1 MSIEKQTVELL
12 KSKKLKLATAESC
25 TGGLISK
32 RITDVSGS
40 SEVFEGGVVCYSN
53 RFKENVL
60 GVSPETLKKYG
71 AVSRET
77 AREMVK
83 GVLSL
88 TKADIAVAVTGIAGP
103 SSDDTNKP
111 VGLVYIAVSDGKST
125 IVKKLLNN
133 FTGDVREQNRS
144 ISAETALEMIMEA
157 IRRTTIMSS
166 PKTPFR
172 RKKAA
177 KRNKKRSRWARAA
190 NLYSLYQ

>member
-133 FTGDVREQNRS
+133 FTGDVREQNRNF
-144 ISAETALEMIMEA
+144 SADTALEMIMEA
-157 IRRTTIMSS
+157 IR
-166 PKTPFR
+166 
-172 RKKAA
+172 
-177 KRNKKRSRWARAA
+177 
-190 NLYSLYQ
+190 

>member
-60 GVSPETLKKYG
+60 GVSPETLKKYS

-133 FTGDVREQNRS
+133 FTGDVREQNRN
-144 ISAETALEMIMEA
+144 ISADTALEMIMEA
-157 IRRTTIMSS
+157 IR
-166 PKTPFR
+166 
-172 RKKAA
+172 
-177 KRNKKRSRWARAA
+177 
-190 NLYSLYQ
+190 

>member
-133 FTGDVREQNRS
+133 FTGDVREQNRT
-144 ISAETALEMIMEA
+144 ISADTALEMIMEA
-157 IRRTTIMSS
+157 IR
-166 PKTPFR
+166 
-172 RKKAA
+172 
-177 KRNKKRSRWARAA
+177 
-190 NLYSLYQ
+190 

>member
-88 TKADIAVAVTGIAGP
+88 TKSDIAVAVTGIAGP

-133 FTGDVREQNRS
+133 FSGDVREQNRN
-144 ISAETALEMIMEA
+144 ISADTALEMIMEA
-157 IRRTTIMSS
+157 IR
-166 PKTPFR
+166 
-172 RKKAA
+172 
-177 KRNKKRSRWARAA
+177 
-190 NLYSLYQ
+190 

>member
-83 GVLSL
+83 DVLSL

-144 ISAETALEMIMEA
+144 ISADTALEMIMEA
-157 IRRTTIMSS
+157 IR
-166 PKTPFR
+166 
-172 RKKAA
+172 
-177 KRNKKRSRWARAA
+177 
-190 NLYSLYQ
+190 

>member
-144 ISAETALEMIMEA
+144 ISADTAFEMIMEA
-157 IRRTTIMSS
+157 IR
-166 PKTPFR
+166 
-172 RKKAA
+172 
-177 KRNKKRSRWARAA
+177 
-190 NLYSLYQ
+190 

>member
-60 GVSPETLKKYG
+60 GVSTETLKKYG

-133 FTGDVREQNRS
+133 FTGDVREQNRN
-144 ISAETALEMIMEA
+144 ISADTALEMIMEA
-157 IRRTTIMSS
+157 IR
-166 PKTPFR
+166 
-172 RKKAA
+172 
-177 KRNKKRSRWARAA
+177 
-190 NLYSLYQ
+190 

>member
-60 GVSPETLKKYG
+60 GVFQKKKKKYG

-133 FTGDVREQNRS
+133 FTGDVREQNRN
-144 ISAETALEMIMEA
+144 ISADTALEMIMEA
-157 IRRTTIMSS
+157 IR
-166 PKTPFR
+166 
-172 RKKAA
+172 
-177 KRNKKRSRWARAA
+177 
-190 NLYSLYQ
+190 

>member
-60 GVSPETLKKYG
+60 CVSPETLKKYG

-133 FTGDVREQNRS
+133 FTGDVREQNRN
-144 ISAETALEMIMEA
+144 ISADTALEMIMEA
-157 IRRTTIMSS
+157 IR
-166 PKTPFR
+166 
-172 RKKAA
+172 
-177 KRNKKRSRWARAA
+177 
-190 NLYSLYQ
+190 

>member
-60 GVSPETLKKYG
+60 GVSPETLKKHG

-125 IVKKLLNN
+125 VVKKLLNN

-144 ISAETALEMIMEA
+144 ISADTALEMIMEA
-157 IRRTTIMSS
+157 IR
-166 PKTPFR
+166 
-172 RKKAA
+172 
-177 KRNKKRSRWARAA
+177 
-190 NLYSLYQ
+190 

>member
-125 IVKKLLNN
+125 IVKKHLNN

-144 ISAETALEMIMEA
+144 ISADTALEMIMEA
-157 IRRTTIMSS
+157 IR
-166 PKTPFR
+166 
-172 RKKAA
+172 
-177 KRNKKRSRWARAA
+177 
-190 NLYSLYQ
+190 

>member
-12 KSKKLKLATAESC
+12 KSKKLKLATAEGC
-25 TGGLISK
+25 TGGLVSK

-144 ISAETALEMIMEA
+144 ISADTALEMIMEA
-157 IRRTTIMSS
+157 IR
-166 PKTPFR
+166 
-172 RKKAA
+172 
-177 KRNKKRSRWARAA
+177 
-190 NLYSLYQ
+190 

>member
-1 MSIEKQTVELL
+1 MSIEKQTEELL

-133 FTGDVREQNRS
+133 FTGDVREQNRN
-144 ISAETALEMIMEA
+144 ISADTALEMIMEA
-157 IRRTTIMSS
+157 IR
-166 PKTPFR
+166 
-172 RKKAA
+172 
-177 KRNKKRSRWARAA
+177 
-190 NLYSLYQ
+190 

>member
-125 IVKKLLNN
+125 IVKNLLNN
-133 FTGDVREQNRS
+133 FSGDVREQNRN
-144 ISAETALEMIMEA
+144 ISADTALEMIMEA
-157 IRRTTIMSS
+157 IR
-166 PKTPFR
+166 
-172 RKKAA
+172 
-177 KRNKKRSRWARAA
+177 
-190 NLYSLYQ
+190 

>member
-77 AREMVK
+77 VREMVK

-125 IVKKLLNN
+125 IVRKLLNN
-133 FTGDVREQNRS
+133 FTGDVREQNRN
-144 ISAETALEMIMEA
+144 ISADTALEMIMEA
-157 IRRTTIMSS
+157 IR
-166 PKTPFR
+166 
-172 RKKAA
+172 
-177 KRNKKRSRWARAA
+177 
-190 NLYSLYQ
+190 

>member
-77 AREMVK
+77 AREMGK

-144 ISAETALEMIMEA
+144 ISADTALEMIMEA
-157 IRRTTIMSS
+157 IR
-166 PKTPFR
+166 
-172 RKKAA
+172 
-177 KRNKKRSRWARAA
+177 
-190 NLYSLYQ
+190 

>member
-60 GVSPETLKKYG
+60 GVSPETLKKCG

-144 ISAETALEMIMEA
+144 ISADTALEMIMEA
-157 IRRTTIMSS
+157 IR
-166 PKTPFR
+166 
-172 RKKAA
+172 
-177 KRNKKRSRWARAA
+177 
-190 NLYSLYQ
+190 

>member
-133 FTGDVREQNRS
+133 VTGDVREQNRS
-144 ISAETALEMIMEA
+144 ISADTALEMIMEA
-157 IRRTTIMSS
+157 IR
-166 PKTPFR
+166 
-172 RKKAA
+172 
-177 KRNKKRSRWARAA
+177 
-190 NLYSLYQ
+190 

>member
-133 FTGDVREQNRS
+133 FAGDVREQNRN
-144 ISAETALEMIMEA
+144 ISADTALEMIMEA
-157 IRRTTIMSS
+157 IR
-166 PKTPFR
+166 
-172 RKKAA
+172 
-177 KRNKKRSRWARAA
+177 
-190 NLYSLYQ
+190 

>member
-71 AVSRET
+71 AVSREP

-144 ISAETALEMIMEA
+144 ISADTALEMIMEA
-157 IRRTTIMSS
+157 IR
-166 PKTPFR
+166 
-172 RKKAA
+172 
-177 KRNKKRSRWARAA
+177 
-190 NLYSLYQ
+190 

>member
-71 AVSRET
+71 AVSRKT

-133 FTGDVREQNRS
+133 FTGDVREQNRN
-144 ISAETALEMIMEA
+144 ISADTALEMIMEA
-157 IRRTTIMSS
+157 IR
-166 PKTPFR
+166 
-172 RKKAA
+172 
-177 KRNKKRSRWARAA
+177 
-190 NLYSLYQ
+190 

>member
-133 FTGDVREQNRS
+133 FTGDVRGQNRN
-144 ISAETALEMIMEA
+144 ISADTALEMIMEA
-157 IRRTTIMSS
+157 IR
-166 PKTPFR
+166 
-172 RKKAA
+172 
-177 KRNKKRSRWARAA
+177 
-190 NLYSLYQ
+190 

>member
-12 KSKKLKLATAESC
+12 KSKKLKLASAESC

-144 ISAETALEMIMEA
+144 ISADTALEMIMEA
-157 IRRTTIMSS
+157 IR
-166 PKTPFR
+166 
-172 RKKAA
+172 
-177 KRNKKRSRWARAA
+177 
-190 NLYSLYQ
+190 

>member
-40 SEVFEGGVVCYSN
+40 SEGFEGGVVCYSN

-144 ISAETALEMIMEA
+144 ISADTALEMIMEA
-157 IRRTTIMSS
+157 IR
-166 PKTPFR
+166 
-172 RKKAA
+172 
-177 KRNKKRSRWARAA
+177 
-190 NLYSLYQ
+190 

>member
-12 KSKKLKLATAESC
+12 KSKKLKLTTAESC

-144 ISAETALEMIMEA
+144 ISADTALEMIMEA
-157 IRRTTIMSS
+157 IR
-166 PKTPFR
+166 
-172 RKKAA
+172 
-177 KRNKKRSRWARAA
+177 
-190 NLYSLYQ
+190 

>member
-25 TGGLISK
+25 TGGLIAK

-77 AREMVK
+77 AREMVR

-125 IVKKLLNN
+125 IVKKLLTN

-144 ISAETALEMIMEA
+144 ISADTALEMIMEA
-157 IRRTTIMSS
+157 IR
-166 PKTPFR
+166 
-172 RKKAA
+172 
-177 KRNKKRSRWARAA
+177 
-190 NLYSLYQ
+190 

>member
-133 FTGDVREQNRS
+133 FTGDVKEQNRS
-144 ISAETALEMIMEA
+144 ISADTALEMIMEA
-157 IRRTTIMSS
+157 IR
-166 PKTPFR
+166 
-172 RKKAA
+172 
-177 KRNKKRSRWARAA
+177 
-190 NLYSLYQ
+190 

>member
-133 FTGDVREQNRS
+133 FTDDVREQNRS
-144 ISAETALEMIMEA
+144 ISADTALEMIMEA
-157 IRRTTIMSS
+157 IR
-166 PKTPFR
+166 
-172 RKKAA
+172 
-177 KRNKKRSRWARAA
+177 
-190 NLYSLYQ
+190 

>member
-25 TGGLISK
+25 TGGLITK
-32 RITDVSGS
+32 RITDVSSS

-103 SSDDTNKP
+103 SSDNTNKP

-133 FTGDVREQNRS
+133 FTGDVREQNRN
-144 ISAETALEMIMEA
+144 ISADTALEMIMEA
-157 IRRTTIMSS
+157 IR
-166 PKTPFR
+166 
-172 RKKAA
+172 
-177 KRNKKRSRWARAA
+177 
-190 NLYSLYQ
+190 

>member
-60 GVSPETLKKYG
+60 GVSPETLKIYG

-111 VGLVYIAVSDGKST
+111 VGLVFIAVSDGKST

-144 ISAETALEMIMEA
+144 ISADTALEMIMEA
-157 IRRTTIMSS
+157 IR
-166 PKTPFR
+166 
-172 RKKAA
+172 
-177 KRNKKRSRWARAA
+177 
-190 NLYSLYQ
+190 

>member
-32 RITDVSGS
+32 RTTDVSGS

-133 FTGDVREQNRS
+133 FTGDVREQNRN
-144 ISAETALEMIMEA
+144 ISADTALEMIMEA
-157 IRRTTIMSS
+157 IR
-166 PKTPFR
+166 
-172 RKKAA
+172 
-177 KRNKKRSRWARAA
+177 
-190 NLYSLYQ
+190 

>member
-125 IVKKLLNN
+125 IVKKFLNN
-133 FTGDVREQNRS
+133 FTGNVREQNRN
-144 ISAETALEMIMEA
+144 ISADTALEMIMEA
-157 IRRTTIMSS
+157 IR
-166 PKTPFR
+166 
-172 RKKAA
+172 
-177 KRNKKRSRWARAA
+177 
-190 NLYSLYQ
+190 

>member
-77 AREMVK
+77 AREMVRR
-83 GVLSL
+83 VLSL

-111 VGLVYIAVSDGKST
+111 VGLVFIAVSDGKST

-144 ISAETALEMIMEA
+144 ISADTALEMIMEA
-157 IRRTTIMSS
+157 IR
-166 PKTPFR
+166 
-172 RKKAA
+172 
-177 KRNKKRSRWARAA
+177 
-190 NLYSLYQ
+190 

>member
-1 MSIEKQTVELL
+1 MSIENQTVELL

-144 ISAETALEMIMEA
+144 ISADTALEMIMEA
-157 IRRTTIMSS
+157 IR
-166 PKTPFR
+166 
-172 RKKAA
+172 
-177 KRNKKRSRWARAA
+177 
-190 NLYSLYQ
+190 

>member
-25 TGGLISK
+25 TGGLVSK

-133 FTGDVREQNRS
+133 FTGNVREQNRS
-144 ISAETALEMIMEA
+144 ISADTALEMIMEA
-157 IRRTTIMSS
+157 IR
-166 PKTPFR
+166 
-172 RKKAA
+172 
-177 KRNKKRSRWARAA
+177 
-190 NLYSLYQ
+190 

>member
-88 TKADIAVAVTGIAGP
+88 TKADLAVAVTGIAGP

-144 ISAETALEMIMEA
+144 ISADTALEMIMEA
-157 IRRTTIMSS
+157 IR
-166 PKTPFR
+166 
-172 RKKAA
+172 
-177 KRNKKRSRWARAA
+177 
-190 NLYSLYQ
+190 

>member
-25 TGGLISK
+25 TGGLVSK

-77 AREMVK
+77 AREMVN

-144 ISAETALEMIMEA
+144 ISADTALEMIMEA
-157 IRRTTIMSS
+157 IR
-166 PKTPFR
+166 
-172 RKKAA
+172 
-177 KRNKKRSRWARAA
+177 
-190 NLYSLYQ
+190 